1 MMILS
6 RLKIPSTTLAF
17 ALLAVFFIANGC
29 SKDTDSSSDLTG
41 NWKVSS
47 EFEGVG
53 RTEAVSFTVGD
64 MVYIGL
70 GYNGTVGYTGSE
82 RLNDFWAF
90 QKTSGTW
97 KRVASFPGAARNNAV
112 AFVVDGIGYVGTGFD
127 GTQGLSDFWAYNP
140 TTDSWSEVAD
150 LADFGGVAR
159 YGAVAFSI
167 GNKGYIATGNGAGA
181 EGYLKDLWEYN
192 PASNTW
198 VQKASLT
205 GSKRQDAVAFVYNN
219 KAYVVTGNN
228 NGSLLSDFY
237 SYDASADAWT
247 RLRNI
252 TSSNDDEDYDDDYGA
267 NITRSKASIFV
278 LGNKAYLCC
287 GSTSGIT
294 NTVWEYNIDGDI
306 WEQKTS
312 FEGASRQGAIGFS
325 LGGVGYITTGTGG
338 STYFDDLWEFYPD
351 QEQTSTDNY

>member
-1 MMILS
+1 MILS

-127 GTQGLSDFWAYNP
+127 GTQRLSDFWAYNP

-159 YGAVAFSI
+159 KAQWLFLSGI
-167 GNKGYIATGNGAGA
+167 KGI
-181 EGYLKDLWEYN
+181 
-192 PASNTW
+192 
-198 VQKASLT
+198 
-205 GSKRQDAVAFVYNN
+205 
-219 KAYVVTGNN
+219 
-228 NGSLLSDFY
+228 SLLVTEQVPKAILKIFG
-237 SYDASADAWT
+237 
-247 RLRNI
+247 NI
-252 TSSNDDEDYDDDYGA
+252 IRRPIPGCKKPALQGLNARMPWHLFITIKHMSLQEIIMGA
-267 NITRSKASIFV
+267 CYR
-278 LGNKAYLCC
+278 
-287 GSTSGIT
+287 
-294 NTVWEYNIDGDI
+294 
-306 WEQKTS
+306 
-312 FEGASRQGAIGFS
+312 
-325 LGGVGYITTGTGG
+325 
-338 STYFDDLWEFYPD
+338 
-351 QEQTSTDNY
+351 TSTFTMLRRTPGPGCVI